1 MINSIKLFNRILELI
16 LKNNAKIELVEDL
29 MNKVFFS
36 IFKLIDKVSKI
47 KYYLYLKIGFR
58 NKKWRF
64 RKTNSFGIV

>member
-36 IFKLIDKVSKI
+36 IFKLIDKVSQI

-64 RKTNSFGIV
+64 RKKNSFGIV